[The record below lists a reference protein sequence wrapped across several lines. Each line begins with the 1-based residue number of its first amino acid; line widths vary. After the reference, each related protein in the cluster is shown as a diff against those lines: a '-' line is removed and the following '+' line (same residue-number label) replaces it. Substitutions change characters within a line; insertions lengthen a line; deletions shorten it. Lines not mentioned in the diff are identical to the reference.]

1 MFYVAAKFFCHDNI
15 FLMHHQIPL
24 HELVHP
30 LQVTFLLILLLV
42 GRGHHCLVCLL
53 RSMLVGYG
61 NIFLRLAVIIK
72 STFVALLSG
81 FSAFIL
87 S

>member
-24 HELVHP
+24 HKLVHP
-30 LQVTFLLILLLV
+30 LHVTFLLIFLLV

-72 STFVALLSG
+72 STFVAMLSG
-81 FSAFIL
+81 FSALIL